1 MNRVG
6 RYLYVL
12 PIAIALL
19 VAVLPY
25 LWILLASFKRH
36 EDLFSRPIRWFFDPT
51 IENYIELYNKGFE
64 LFLLNSAIVGS
75 ASTLLC
81 LCIGTLSAYCF
92 SRYRIPAGDHLF
104 FYILATRLGPPVAYA
119 LPMYL
124 IFDRIGIA
132 NSHIGL
138 VLAHTTFNLV
148 LVVWM
153 MKSFF
158 DDVPREI
165 EEAATLDGC
174 GPFRVLF
181 QITLP
186 MCYPG
191 LASVAIFV
199 LIFSW
204 NELLFALILTSNEN
218 RTLTA
223 MLPTLIGHPRGLWPQ
238 VAAASIIQ
246 SLPVLVFIF
255 FVQKHLVRGL
265 TFGAV
270 QG

>member
-1 MNRVG
+1 MRFVG
-6 RYLYVL
+6 RYFYLV
-12 PIAIALL
+12 PVAIAVS
-19 VAVLPY
+19 VALLPY
-25 LWILLASFKRH
+25 IWIVLASFKSH
-36 EDLFSRPIRWFFDPT
+36 EVLFSRPVVWFFD
-51 IENYIELYNKGFE
+51 IDMGAYEALLQKGFAVY
-64 LFLLNSAIVGS
+64 LLNSVLVGF
-75 ASTLLC
+75 ASTALC
-81 LCIGTLSAYCF
+81 LFIGTLAAYCF
-92 SRYRIPAGDHLF
+92 SRYKVPCGNHIF
-104 FYILATRLGPPVAYA
+104 FTILATRLGPPVAYA

-124 IFDRIGIA
+124 IFDRFGLS

-158 DDVPREI
+158 DEVPIEV
-165 EEAATLDGC
+165 EEAAELDGC
-174 GPFRVLF
+174 GPFRILF

-186 MCYPG
+186 MCFAG
-191 LASVAIFV
+191 LVSVAIFV

-223 MLPTLIGHPRGLWPQ
+223 MLPTLVGHPKGLWPQ
-238 VAAASIIQ
+238 VAAASVIQ
-246 SLPVLVFIF
+246 TLPVLVFIF

-270 QG
+270 KG